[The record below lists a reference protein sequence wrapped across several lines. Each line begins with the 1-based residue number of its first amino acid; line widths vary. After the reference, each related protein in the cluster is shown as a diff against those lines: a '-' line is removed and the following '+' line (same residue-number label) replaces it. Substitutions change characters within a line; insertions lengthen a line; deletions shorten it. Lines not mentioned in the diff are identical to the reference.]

1 MRQEIPRFDDIVSA
15 LHKAC
20 ADGQVF
26 PAVDTEEQCRKLAV
40 LNLNDKDRCTSAD
53 ELEAIEKEQNGE
65 WVKCSTLRSIITHL
79 QLLDSLLAEEH
90 KREEDILGNLLA
102 HLGSAYY
109 YRMEDLEQLFAL
121 AARFYEFCLADTG
134 MNRKRFY
141 KAECSD
147 DVKLRIR
154 NAKYLIRL
162 GYTLGVKNGEVDI
175 TDVAE
180 QELIHYFDIS
190 ISAMGGIWF
199 VTALFEQELKG
210 KYHKGLE
217 RYLIMRDKK
226 SLGDR
231 VKIKERIPFAYL
243 LQLGMKHLEDKNHL
257 LTPKGR
263 QQKCGEVQRVAKAYL
278 EIFNLQGH
286 NTMEDM
292 LSNYEHFPMVL
303 TCNMLYEKMCIPRQ
317 YHPEYVELLVTKLI
331 GPFYEQLSDDK
342 RKFSLDEYVRV
353 MRYVLGKAVGPVV
366 VSEEELEQQ
375 IMLPATRL
383 NTVLDAISLESGEV
397 NKGFF
402 HYLDATNTWQK
413 PLIRMSNNRFFC
425 LDARMS
431 GYAFYEVLYQIV
443 YHGYEK
449 KLSRKL
455 KEDLGAKLEEVV
467 RGIFEDRKILFV
479 KGKYKCLGD
488 LPERD
493 CDMIIEGDKQLLFVE
508 IKKIP
513 LPETYET
520 GDDVAVLQ
528 TLGKGMLYAQ
538 EQILWHQLR
547 LHRHGVIELE
557 DNGKSIE
564 VRAEGKR
571 IFSISLCMPEYDF
584 LSDQMIV
591 KNFLEST
598 LFVSYHAHD
607 VIREASLKE
616 LNDRMERI
624 REISEKLF
632 DGQLYNSQQVFF
644 NTSFMSLQ
652 QLWMA
657 VKLYPT
663 KEKLLD
669 YCSTSH
675 CIVTGLDVYGNMW
688 YLKELKG

>member
-1 MRQEIPRFDDIVSA
+1 
-15 LHKAC
+15 
-20 ADGQVF
+20 
-26 PAVDTEEQCRKLAV
+26 
-40 LNLNDKDRCTSAD
+40 
-53 ELEAIEKEQNGE
+53 
-65 WVKCSTLRSIITHL
+65 
-79 QLLDSLLAEEH
+79 
-90 KREEDILGNLLA
+90 
-102 HLGSAYY
+102 
-109 YRMEDLEQLFAL
+109 
-121 AARFYEFCLADTG
+121 
-134 MNRKRFY
+134 
-141 KAECSD
+141 
-147 DVKLRIR
+147 
-154 NAKYLIRL
+154 
-162 GYTLGVKNGEVDI
+162 
-175 TDVAE
+175 
-180 QELIHYFDIS
+180 
-190 ISAMGGIWF
+190 
-199 VTALFEQELKG
+199 
-210 KYHKGLE
+210 
-217 RYLIMRDKK
+217 
-226 SLGDR
+226 
-231 VKIKERIPFAYL
+231 
-243 LQLGMKHLEDKNHL
+243 
-257 LTPKGR
+257 
-263 QQKCGEVQRVAKAYL
+263 
-278 EIFNLQGH
+278 
-286 NTMEDM
+286 
-292 LSNYEHFPMVL
+292 
-303 TCNMLYEKMCIPRQ
+303 
-317 YHPEYVELLVTKLI
+317 
-331 GPFYEQLSDDK
+331 
-342 RKFSLDEYVRV
+342 
-353 MRYVLGKAVGPVV
+353 
-366 VSEEELEQQ
+366 
-375 IMLPATRL
+375 
-383 NTVLDAISLESGEV
+383 
-397 NKGFF
+397 
-402 HYLDATNTWQK
+402 
-413 PLIRMSNNRFFC
+413 
-425 LDARMS
+425 
-431 GYAFYEVLYQIV
+431 VLYQIV

-467 RGIFEDRKILFV
+467 RGIFEDRKISFV

-493 CDMIIEGDKQLLFVE
+493 CDMIIEGNKQLLFVE

-584 LSDQMIV
+584 LSDRMIV

-607 VIREASLKE
+607 VTREASLKE

-632 DGQLYNSQQVFF
+632 DGQPYNSQQVFF